1 MVCNRTQKPRNI
13 RPVEASLLPA
23 GRAAWCG
30 QLQLGDCR
38 LPVKAFPATVTSRSS
53 SLCQVHAGCGQK
65 IQQRKFCPQHGELS
79 AGEIGK
85 AYAYAPDD
93 LVALDA
99 AELAQLDAADEK
111 TITLRRFVS
120 ETDFDLCLLSG
131 RAFYLVPAHT
141 AAGADYGAVLLAM
154 QAGSVW
160 GVGDMVLSGR
170 RQLVT
175 VWVHHQRIVLSLL
188 HWPAQ
193 RRSCPVID
201 NPPAA
206 PPRRRVKELKAT
218 IAANNGTIAWHALND
233 DWDER
238 LAALVQQKLAK
249 RNGASTGRRRR
260 AAASK
265 RGKQAAATSNGAA

>member
-1 MVCNRTQKPRNI
+1 MVCKRTQKPRNI
-13 RPVEASLLPA
+13 PPVETSLLPS

-38 LPVKAFPATVTSRSS
+38 LPVKAFPASVTSRSS

-85 AYAYAPDD
+85 AYAYGPDD
-93 LVALDA
+93 LVALSA
-99 AELAQLDAADEK
+99 AELAQLDTADEK
-111 TITLRRFVS
+111 TIRLKRFVT
-120 ETDFDLCLLSG
+120 ERDFDLCLLSG

-154 QAGSVW
+154 QAARAW
-160 GVGDMVLSGR
+160 GVGDMVLVGR
-170 RQLVT
+170 RQLVA
-175 VWVHHQRIVLSLL
+175 VWVHHRRLVLSLL

-206 PPRRRVKELKAT
+206 PPRRRVKQLQAAIT
-218 IAANNGTIAWHALND
+218 ANNGEIAWHALND

-238 LAALVQQKLAK
+238 LAALVQQKLAQ

-260 AAASK
+260 AAATR
-265 RGKQAAATSNGAA
+265 RGKQAAAKSNGAA